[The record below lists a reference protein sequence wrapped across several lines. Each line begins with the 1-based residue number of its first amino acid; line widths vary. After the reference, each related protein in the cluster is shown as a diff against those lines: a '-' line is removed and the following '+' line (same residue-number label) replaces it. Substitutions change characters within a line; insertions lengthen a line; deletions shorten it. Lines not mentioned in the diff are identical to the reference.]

1 MTMDDT
7 APARTIP
14 PRPRLLLGGLLFSA
28 AVGVLLAVV
37 LILALLPTGISFHVD
52 RDFVSG
58 AELLR
63 RLGVHMAVL
72 DVACLSVA
80 YGLFRQRA
88 WVRHA
93 MVLWIVV
100 FGAPQYLF
108 PSWGWTPPGGPG
120 PILLSLVP
128 LAVAVWYLYLKGN
141 VAEYFGAI
149 RSASRGQ

>member
-1 MTMDDT
+1 MTTDDT
-7 APARTIP
+7 APARMIA

-37 LILALLPTGISFHVD
+37 LILAVLPTGISFHVD
-52 RDFVSG
+52 KDFVSG
-58 AELLR
+58 TELLR
-63 RLGVHMAVL
+63 RLGVHMTVL
-72 DVACLSVA
+72 DAACLSVA

-88 WVRHA
+88 WVRPA
-93 MVLWIVV
+93 IVLWIIV
-100 FGAPQYLF
+100 FEAPQYLF

-128 LAVAVWYLYLKGN
+128 PAVAVWYLYFKGN

-149 RSASRGQ
+149 RSAARAQ